1 MNRSKGYAIIANT
14 VVLLVFLGLAKAGW
28 AQSGVNPLTISKS
41 YFVTGDYVAAGW
53 VEQSSN
59 GTLATGTISIPDS
72 LQPPQNGVVAT
83 VPKGAIVVAAYLYW
97 ATVEGNKTTFQ
108 GQQAF
113 FNGSSVVGNVLGDPN
128 SPTSW
133 SSGGCSGSNGGS
145 KTIRFYRADVRP
157 YLPIDTTTGLPIGG
171 GTTLNPLSLT
181 VKIADSGSNGNT
193 QPNAL
198 GATLVVIYRVLNPP
212 MPLNAIVLI
221 DGSYAPSNQSQ
232 NVSQQLGGFYQ
243 PSNTQAIAAKL
254 TQIVADGQP
263 NKGETVSF
271 GPNPNTFGQPNVL
284 PPLYTATFGAN
295 SPPFPGVYGGTWD
308 NPTWSVGGL
317 MTSVD
322 MSETT
327 TIVPSPSNSGCVD
340 WGAMILSTT
349 VQDTDGDGLLD
360 IWETNQGYTDAVSGN
375 FVALPGANPLQKD
388 IFVELDYLVN
398 YNADGSVQ
406 HSHLPKQAA
415 LDAVGNAFANQKP
428 PINVHFDVGNVY
440 QNGDNY
446 IIANGAG
453 GNSIPESALV
463 CTDNGTPPLCPFPGQ
478 AAVAWK
484 GGLVFARDTPT
495 MPGTNPPV
503 PLGNFQPGRQQ
514 SYHYVLSGHS
524 LGEPRSFWSTYG
536 TALADPTA
544 PQLVSI
550 VNSGTTA
557 TVTLQTPVLLNSQG
571 VTVYPKPGDCP
582 NALIAGCS
590 DSNSGRVNILGA
602 LIAPF
607 VPGTGPQPAPPLDG
621 TYVFSNANSTNS
633 VINGVTVTTTIFT
646 ITTSGVSDGTY
657 NFGNEPQL
665 AVSYL
670 GPDSSSGHSDFGG
683 GGDSLITLGLWGA
696 DDPAGCQPDPSVSL
710 TGGQVYC
717 NNQVGTLNVQTGTLL
732 HEMGHSLTLTH
743 GGTYFLDAQN
753 PSVATYEAN
762 CKPNF
767 VSVMSYLF
775 QVRGFVDGGFDYSGQ
790 TMPLLNEA
798 YPSLSESLGI
808 GNDIFTGQSAAHLTR
823 WYSNPNAID
832 KQLQATIGNR
842 YARAH
847 CDGTPL
853 TSADVPG
860 VRVNG
865 TVAPGGNFSAPL
877 DWNNDLV
884 APDAIKSPGV
894 DINYNGSVGD
904 APFSGFSDWQIVN
917 PTPASNGVALQQMSA
932 RWNAYGSSG
941 AGGTKISPTG
951 GTKIS
956 PTGGIDNDGGGAG
969 TKISPTGG
977 TKISPTGG
985 IDQSEDSATAT
996 VDAPNGLTCTISQ
1009 GGVPGCVG
1017 PPNALVENAKS
1028 VPLTWFQTSFGQIRR
1043 FDLYRA
1049 VGSFPTHQ
1057 QVLLNL
1063 SKFTDIKTLNT
1074 GTPPPSTYTDPNVK
1088 NGVTYTYFVTETNKQ
1103 GATSGES
1110 DPLVV
1115 TIKF

>member
-1 MNRSKGYAIIANT
+1 MNRRKGYAITANT
-14 VVLLVFLGLAKAGW
+14 VVLLVFLGVVQAGW

-113 FNGSSVVGNVLGDPN
+113 FNGYSVVGTVLGDPN

-232 NVSQQLGGFYQ
+232 NVSQQLRGFYQ

-271 GPNPNTFGQPNVL
+271 GPNPNNFGQPNVL

-317 MTSVD
+317 MTSAD
-322 MSETT
+322 TSETT
-327 TIVPSPSNSGCVD
+327 TIVPTPSNSGCVD

-375 FVALPGANPLQKD
+375 FVALPGANPIQKD

-415 LDAVGNAFANQKP
+415 LDAVGSAFANQKP

-453 GNSIPESALV
+453 GNSIPESALA

-478 AAVAWK
+478 AAIAWK
-484 GGLVFARDTPT
+484 GGLVFARDTAT

-582 NALIAGCS
+582 NSLIAGCS
-590 DSNSGRVNILGA
+590 DPNSGRVTILGA
-602 LIAPF
+602 LTAPF
-607 VPGTGPQPAPPLDG
+607 VPGTNPQPDPPLNG
-621 TYVFSNANSTNS
+621 TYAFSNASSTNS
-633 VINGVTVTTTIFT
+633 VINGITVTTTTFT
-646 ITTSGVSDGTY
+646 IPTAGVANATY
-657 NFGNEPQL
+657 NFSNEPQL

-670 GPDSSSGHSDFGG
+670 GPTSSSGHSDFGG

-696 DDPAGCQPDPSVSL
+696 DDQAGCQPDPSQSL
-710 TGGQVYC
+710 AKGQLYC

-743 GGTYFLDAQN
+743 GGTYYNDPAN
-753 PSVATYEAN
+753 TSVATYEVN

-790 TMPLLNEA
+790 TMPPLNEA
-798 YPSLSESLGI
+798 YPSLSESAGI
-808 GNDIFTGQSAAHLTR
+808 GLDSFGNTAVHLTR

-832 KQLQATIGNR
+832 KQLQATTGNR

-884 APDAIKSPGV
+884 APDAINSPGV

-904 APFSGFSDWQIVN
+904 APFSGFNDWQIVN
-917 PTPASNGVALQQMSA
+917 PPAGNGVALQQMSS

-996 VDAPNGLTCTISQ
+996 VDAPNGLTCTIAQ
-1009 GGVPGCVG
+1009 GSVPGCTG

-1043 FDLYRA
+1043 FDVYRA

-1088 NGVTYTYFVTETNKQ
+1088 NGVTYTYFVTETNLQ